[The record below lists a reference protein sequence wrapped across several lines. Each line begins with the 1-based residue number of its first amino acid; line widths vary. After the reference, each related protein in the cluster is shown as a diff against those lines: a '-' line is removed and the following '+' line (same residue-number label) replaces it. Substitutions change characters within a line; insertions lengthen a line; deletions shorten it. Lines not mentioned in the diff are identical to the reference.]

1 MAEETKQNQYNTIG
15 LGYVAPRPAIRMNL
29 DAYAKAID
37 KIDQKSKEAREKK
50 SAIDAALAQVELN
63 PSEDAWK
70 YKYAKG
76 IKDQIDQAAMFGDY
90 SGALNTAIELA
101 GKAVSSPELLGRIRA
116 SKAYKEKSDE
126 IDKRVASG
134 EITELTSKRWKAQNP
149 YKYQDTYDE
158 NGNIIGGTEW
168 KQSYNPVRIAD
179 IAQIAERAIR
189 DAAPSEQSSASEK
202 RNAVSNAES
211 TGIGSGKFGTLNSTD
226 TTRGSSTRI
235 TKLTAE
241 KIRSNFMSLYS
252 QDEVA
257 KQYTKQNYDDYKWLY
272 DEADRKLKDPSL
284 NLTAEER
291 AQLEKDRQE
300 GLDYITDDK
309 GNITSPF
316 KSMLKK
322 IDNVLINAAFKN
334 VETKSNSI
342 DVAGYGYG
350 SNEGSGGN
358 QGSGYGDGSML
369 LRSTDGY
376 TRGGVTRQQ
385 INNNGGNV
393 EQASILITGVYNN
406 SKENKGGKQ

>member
-1 MAEETKQNQYNTIG
+1 
-15 LGYVAPRPAIRMNL
+15 MNR
-29 DAYAKAID
+29 DDDTKAID
-37 KIDQKSKEAREKK
+37 KIDQKSREAREKK

-70 YKYAKG
+70 YKYAKN

-134 EITELTSKRWKAQNP
+134 EITSLTARRWKAQNP
-149 YKYQDTYDE
+149 YNYKDTYDE

-189 DAAPSEQSSASEK
+189 DAAPSVKSSASET

-211 TGIGSGKFGTLNSTD
+211 TGVGSGKFGTLNSTD
-226 TTRGSSTRI
+226 VTHGSSTQVSE
-235 TKLTAE
+235 LTAE
-241 KIRSNFMSLYS
+241 KIRSNFMSLYN

-272 DEADRKLKDPSL
+272 DEANRKLKDPSL

-300 GLDYITDDK
+300 GLNYITDAQ

-316 KSMLKK
+316 KAMLKN
-322 IDNVLINAAFKN
+322 IDNVLVNAAFKN
-334 VETKSNSI
+334 VDTRSNSAYI
-342 DVAGYGYG
+342 DGYGYG
-350 SNEGSGGN
+350 STGGSGG
-358 QGSGYGDGSML
+358 SGNGNNS
-369 LRSTDGY
+369 
-376 TRGGVTRQQ
+376 GVPASLARRPAGWKL
-385 INNNGGNV
+385 GGNLGLTNGADNI
-393 EQASILITGVYNN
+393 QAANGYIQSAA
-406 SKENKGGKQ
+406 Q

>member
-1 MAEETKQNQYNTIG
+1 MAEETKQNQYNAIG
-15 LGYVAPRPAIRMNL
+15 LGYVAPRPVVSMNL
-29 DAYAKAID
+29 DAYTKAID
-37 KIDQKSKEAREKK
+37 KIDQKSREAREKK

-70 YKYAKG
+70 YKYAKN

-126 IDKRVASG
+126 IDKRVSSG
-134 EITELTSKRWKAQNP
+134 EITALTARRWKAQNP

-189 DAAPSEQSSASEK
+189 DAAPSVQSSASET

-211 TGIGSGKFGTLNSTD
+211 TGVGSGKFGTLNSTD
-226 TTRGSSTRI
+226 VTHGSSTQVSE
-235 TKLTAE
+235 LTAK
-241 KIRSNFMSLYS
+241 KIRSNFMSLYN

-257 KQYTKQNYDDYKWLY
+257 KQYTNQNYDDYKWLY
-272 DEADRKLKDPSL
+272 DEANRKLKDPSL

-300 GLDYITDDK
+300 GLNYITDAQ

-316 KSMLKK
+316 KAMLKN
-322 IDNVLINAAFKN
+322 IDNVLVNAAFKN
-334 VETKSNSI
+334 VDTRSNSTNI
-342 DVAGYGYG
+342 SGYG
-350 SNEGSGGN
+350 STGGSGGN
-358 QGSGYGDGSML
+358 GNGNNSGVPDSLARRPGGWTL
-369 LRSTDGY
+369 
-376 TRGGVTRQQ
+376 GGVLGLT
-385 INNNGGNV
+385 NGADNI
-393 EQASILITGVYNN
+393 QAANGYIQSAA
-406 SKENKGGKQ
+406 Q

>member
-15 LGYVAPRPAIRMNL
+15 LGYVAPRPVVRMNL
-29 DAYAKAID
+29 DAYSKAID
-37 KIDQKSKEAREKK
+37 KIDQKSREAREKK

-70 YKYAKG
+70 YKYAKN

-134 EITELTSKRWKAQNP
+134 EITSLTSRRWKAQNP

-189 DAAPSEQSSASEK
+189 DAAPSVQTSASER

-226 TTRGSSTRI
+226 TTRGSSTQVSE
-235 TKLTAE
+235 LTAK
-241 KIRSNFMSLYS
+241 KIRSNFMSLYN

-257 KQYTKQNYDDYKWLY
+257 KQYTNQNYDDYKWLY

-291 AQLEKDRQE
+291 TQLEKDRLE
-300 GLDYITDDK
+300 GLNYITDAQ

-316 KSMLKK
+316 KSMLKN
-322 IDNVLINAAFKN
+322 IDNVLVNAAFKN
-334 VETKSNSI
+334 VDTRSNSV
-342 DVAGYGYG
+342 DVAGYGYDSTGGGG
-350 SNEGSGGN
+350 SQAGS
-358 QGSGYGDGSML
+358 YGDGSML
-369 LRSTDGY
+369 FRSTDGY
-376 TRGGVTRQQ
+376 TRGGVTKQELD
-385 INNNGGNV
+385 NNGGTV
-393 EQASILITGVYNN
+393 GQASELITGVYNV
-406 SKENKGGKQ
+406 SKRGKK

>member
-15 LGYVAPRPAIRMNL
+15 LGYVAPRPIVRMNL
-29 DAYAKAID
+29 DAYSKAID
-37 KIDQKSKEAREKK
+37 KIDQKSREAREKK

-70 YKYAKG
+70 YKYAKN

-101 GKAVSSPELLGRIRA
+101 GKAVSSPELLGRIRV

-134 EITELTSKRWKAQNP
+134 EITSLTARRWKAQNP
-149 YKYQDTYDE
+149 YNYKDTYDE

-189 DAAPSEQSSASEK
+189 DAAPSVRSSASET

-211 TGIGSGKFGTLNSTD
+211 TGVGSGKFGTLNSTD
-226 TTRGSSTRI
+226 VTHGSSTQVSE
-235 TKLTAE
+235 LTAE
-241 KIRSNFMSLYS
+241 KIRSNFMSLYN

-272 DEADRKLKDPSL
+272 DEANRKLKDPSL

-300 GLDYITDDK
+300 GLDYITDAQ

-316 KSMLKK
+316 KAMLKN
-322 IDNVLINAAFKN
+322 IDNVLVNAAFKN
-334 VETKSNSI
+334 VDTRSNSAYI
-342 DVAGYGYG
+342 DGYGYDSTG
-350 SNEGSGGN
+350 GSGG
-358 QGSGYGDGSML
+358 SGNSSGVLASLARRPAGWTLGGILGLINGADNIQAAN
-369 LRSTDGY
+369 GY
-376 TRGGVTRQQ
+376 IQSAAQ
-385 INNNGGNV
+385 
-393 EQASILITGVYNN
+393 
-406 SKENKGGKQ
+406 